1 MFKHY
6 LKSKL
11 FIMKIKTVKNG
22 LSCLF
27 LGIILLGSCKKYSDQ
42 PDKDFGKD
50 PKNSGASYYYNT
62 NFDFYVLADGITLD
76 RFNTRYPG
84 SVNKSV
90 QISGLQLGEK
100 LLAIDFRPASGQ
112 LYGVGS
118 TSRIYVINQ
127 NTGVARMI
135 GTGPFT
141 PVLNGTLVGFDFN
154 PTVDRIR
161 IVTNNRQNLRLNPE
175 TGAVVAVDGSI
186 NIGGQPTPML
196 AAAAYENSIA
206 GAATTTL
213 YSIDPTTKKLYRN
226 NPPNAGT
233 LEEVGSL
240 NLNISG
246 EGGYDIDGK
255 TNTGLAIFKVNGRP
269 TLFSVNDY
277 NAATQVLATYS
288 KNYSAIAIPTP
299 EVAYAPSTNNTLLI
313 FNPNNSDAPVSK
325 PFTGQAA
332 GERIIGLDMRPL
344 NGQLYALGSGSR
356 IYTVNAS
363 SGLLTLVGTLTT
375 PLAGTDFGFDFNPVV
390 DRIRIVS
397 NTGQNLRAN
406 PTNAVTITDMPIN
419 PSGRAVTAIAYRNNF
434 AGATATVLYDIDVA
448 TDKLY
453 RQDPPNNGTLVEIGS
468 LGINIGEMSGFDIG
482 GMSNNGYALLR
493 SGGVTK
499 LYRVNIDYANSV
511 YGGGYNSYYSS
522 NTILSYKRDF
532 NIAVNG
538 FALGLGF

>member
-1 MFKHY
+1 M
-6 LKSKL
+6 KSKT
-11 FIMKIKTVKNG
+11 MKTA
-22 LSCLF
+22 LSSLF
-27 LGIILLGSCKKYSDQ
+27 LGALLLGGCKKYNDQ
-42 PDKDFGKD
+42 PEKDFGKD
-50 PKNSGASYYYNT
+50 SKNFAVNSYYYND
-62 NFDFYVLADGITLD
+62 NLEFYALADGITLD

-84 SVNKSV
+84 SVNKSISV
-90 QISGLQLGEK
+90 SGLQNGEK

-112 LYGVGS
+112 MYGVGS

-127 NTGVARMI
+127 NTGVARMV

-175 TGAVVAVDGSI
+175 TGTVVSVDGDI
-186 NIGGQPTPML
+186 NIAGQPTPML
-196 AAAAYENSIA
+196 AAAAYENSVA

-255 TNTGLAIFKVNGRP
+255 TNTGLAIFKVNGRT
-269 TLFSVNDY
+269 TLFTVNDET
-277 NAATQVLATYS
+277 AATQVLATYS
-288 KNYSAIAIPTP
+288 KNYSAIAIPTQ
-299 EVAYAPSTNNTLLI
+299 EVAYAPSTINTLLI
-313 FNPNNSDAPVSK
+313 FNPFNSSAPVSK

-332 GERIIGLDMRPL
+332 GETIIGLDMRPF

-363 SGLLTLVGTLTT
+363 SGVLALVGTLTT
-375 PLAGTDFGFDFNPVV
+375 PLVGTDFGFDFNPVV

-397 NTGQNLRAN
+397 NTGQNLRVN
-406 PTNAVTITDMPIN
+406 PVTAATIIDGPIN
-419 PSGRAVTAIAYRNNF
+419 PGGRAVTAVAYRNNF
-434 AGATATVLYDIDVA
+434 AGATATVLYDIDA
-448 TDKLY
+448 TTDKLY
-453 RQDPPNNGTLVEIGS
+453 RQDPPNNGTLVEIGN
-468 LGINIGEMSGFDIG
+468 LGIDIGAMSSFDIG
-482 GMSNNGYALLR
+482 GISNNGYALLR
-493 SGGVTK
+493 SGGVTR
-499 LYRVNIDYANSV
+499 LYRVNIDYNGGGYSGGGYGGGG
-511 YGGGYNSYYSS
+511 YGGGYSGGYSS
-522 NTILSYKRDF
+522 SSILSFKRDF

>member
-1 MFKHY
+1 M
-6 LKSKL
+6 KSKT
-11 FIMKIKTVKNG
+11 MKTA
-22 LSCLF
+22 LSSLF
-27 LGIILLGSCKKYSDQ
+27 LGALLLGGCKKYNDQ
-42 PDKDFGKD
+42 PEKDFGKD
-50 PKNSGASYYYNT
+50 SKNFAVNSYYYND
-62 NFDFYVLADGITLD
+62 NLEFYALADGITLD

-84 SVNKSV
+84 SVNKSISV
-90 QISGLQLGEK
+90 SGLQNGEK

-112 LYGVGS
+112 MYGVGS

-127 NTGVARMI
+127 NTGVARMV

-175 TGAVVAVDGSI
+175 TGTVVSVDGDI
-186 NIGGQPTPML
+186 NIAGQPTPML
-196 AAAAYENSIA
+196 AAAAYENSVA

-255 TNTGLAIFKVNGRP
+255 TNTGLAIFKVNGRT
-269 TLFSVNDY
+269 TLFTVNDET
-277 NAATQVLATYS
+277 AATQVLATYS
-288 KNYSAIAIPTP
+288 KNYSAIAIPTQ
-299 EVAYAPSTNNTLLI
+299 EVAYAPSTINTLLI
-313 FNPNNSDAPVSK
+313 FNPFNSSAPVSK

-332 GERIIGLDMRPL
+332 GETIIGLDMRPF

-363 SGLLTLVGTLTT
+363 SGVLALVGTLTT
-375 PLAGTDFGFDFNPVV
+375 PLVGTDFGFDFNPVV

-397 NTGQNLRAN
+397 NTGQNLRVN
-406 PTNAVTITDMPIN
+406 PVTAATIIDGPIN
-419 PSGRAVTAIAYRNNF
+419 PGGRAVTAVAYRNNF
-434 AGATATVLYDIDVA
+434 AGATATVLYDIDA
-448 TDKLY
+448 TTDKLY
-453 RQDPPNNGTLVEIGS
+453 RQDPPNNGTLVEIGN
-468 LGINIGEMSGFDIG
+468 LGIDIGAMSGFDIG
-482 GMSNNGYALLR
+482 GISNNGYALLR
-493 SGGVTK
+493 SGGVTR
-499 LYRVNIDYANSV
+499 LYRVNIDYNGGGYSGGGYGGGG
-511 YGGGYNSYYSS
+511 YGGGYSGGYSS
-522 NTILSYKRDF
+522 SSILSFKRDF